1 VKLEQ
6 VLRTIDGKPISK
18 KIDLDL
24 QVDAAFGADL
34 MSDVLM
40 CAQEGTLLLTGIIN
54 PQVVRTAEMVSSQ
67 AIVFVRCKIPLPE
80 TIALAEEKGIYLMA
94 CKYSMFE
101 TCGRLFAAGMDT
113 CEIPEPSLQQWRK
126 MFDNK

>member
-1 VKLEQ
+1 
-6 VLRTIDGKPISK
+6 
-18 KIDLDL
+18 
-24 QVDAAFGADL
+24 
-34 MSDVLM
+34 M

-80 TIALAEEKGIYLMA
+80 TVALAEEKGIYLMA

-101 TCGRLFAAGMDT
+101 TCGRLFAAGWILARFPNPA
-113 CEIPEPSLQQWRK
+113 CSNGASSLKRHDFRTAAQRAHHYRSGRAQHHAVESFRTNSAFAK
-126 MFDNK
+126 